1 MGINLPGLI
10 TQLISFAILVFLL
23 TRFLYKPVVKLLD
36 ERAEKIKKGLSDAE
50 TASKGA
56 EEAASKIEEELSQ
69 ARLEGKKLVEAARE
83 ASNQLREDE
92 KEKIAVEIS
101 QMMEKAKK
109 EINSERDS
117 AILELKNRFGELVV
131 DAAGKVIEAFGNFV
145 VSGNYVVGIFV
156 FVILVIII

>member
-23 TRFLYKPVVKLLD
+23 SRFLYKPVVKLLD

-50 TASKGA
+50 SASKGA
-56 EEAASKIEEELSQ
+56 EEAASKIQEELSQ
-69 ARLEGKKLVEAARE
+69 ARLEGKKLVEVARE

-92 KEKIAVEIS
+92 KEKIAAEIS

-131 DAAGKVIEAFGNFV
+131 DAAGKVIEKEIDEKSHSELINKA
-145 VSGNYVVGIFV
+145 
-156 FVILVIII
+156 LEEKAL

>member
-50 TASKGA
+50 TAAKGA

-69 ARLEGKKLVEAARE
+69 ARLEGKKLVEADRE

-109 EINSERDS
+109 EINSEIDS

-131 DAAGKVIEAFGNFV
+131 DAAGKVIEKEIDEKSHSELIAKA
-145 VSGNYVVGIFV
+145 
-156 FVILVIII
+156 LEEKAL

>member
-50 TASKGA
+50 SASKGA

-69 ARLEGKKLVEAARE
+69 ARLEGKKLIEAARD

-92 KEKIAVEIS
+92 KEKRNS
-101 QMMEKAKK
+101 SK
-109 EINSERDS
+109 EI
-117 AILELKNRFGELVV
+117 
-131 DAAGKVIEAFGNFV
+131 GKDDK
-145 VSGNYVVGIFV
+145 
-156 FVILVIII
+156 

>member
-50 TASKGA
+50 SASKGA

-69 ARLEGKKLVEAARE
+69 ARLEGKKLIEAARD

-92 KEKIAVEIS
+92 KEKISVEIS

-131 DAAGKVIEAFGNFV
+131 DAAGKVIEKEIDERSHSELIKKA
-145 VSGNYVVGIFV
+145 
-156 FVILVIII
+156 LEEKAL

>member
-56 EEAASKIEEELSQ
+56 EEAASKIEEELSL

-92 KEKIAVEIS
+92 KEKISVEIS

-131 DAAGKVIEAFGNFV
+131 DAAGKVIEKEIDEKSHSELITKA
-145 VSGNYVVGIFV
+145 
-156 FVILVIII
+156 LEEKAL

>member
-23 TRFLYKPVVKLLD
+23 SRFLYKPVVNLLD

-50 TASKGA
+50 SASKGA
-56 EEAASKIEEELSQ
+56 EEAASKIQEELSQ
-69 ARLEGKKLVEAARE
+69 ARLEGKKLVEVARE

-92 KEKIAVEIS
+92 KEKIAAEIS

-131 DAAGKVIEAFGNFV
+131 DAAGKVIEKEIDEKSHSELINKA
-145 VSGNYVVGIFV
+145 
-156 FVILVIII
+156 LEEKAL

>member
-50 TASKGA
+50 SASKGA

-69 ARLEGKKLVEAARE
+69 ARLEGKKLIEAARDAP
-83 ASNQLREDE
+83 ASWATLILPLMRFSPRAQPALPSIVTLGPSRRV
-92 KEKIAVEIS
+92 AV
-101 QMMEKAKK
+101 
-109 EINSERDS
+109 
-117 AILELKNRFGELVV
+117 
-131 DAAGKVIEAFGNFV
+131 
-145 VSGNYVVGIFV
+145 
-156 FVILVIII
+156 

>member
-50 TASKGA
+50 TASKG
-56 EEAASKIEEELSQ
+56 EEELSQ

-131 DAAGKVIEAFGNFV
+131 DAAGKVIEKEIDEKSHSELITKA
-145 VSGNYVVGIFV
+145 
-156 FVILVIII
+156 LEEKAL

>member
-50 TASKGA
+50 SASKGA

-83 ASNQLREDE
+83 TSNQLREDE
-92 KEKIAVEIS
+92 KEKISAEIS

-131 DAAGKVIEAFGNFV
+131 DAAGKVIEKEIDEKSHSELITKA
-145 VSGNYVVGIFV
+145 
-156 FVILVIII
+156 LEEKAL

>member
-50 TASKGA
+50 SASKGA

-69 ARLEGKKLVEAARE
+69 ARLEGKKLIEAARD

-92 KEKIAVEIS
+92 KEKISAEIS

-131 DAAGKVIEAFGNFV
+131 DAAGKVIEKEIDEKSHSELIKKA
-145 VSGNYVVGIFV
+145 
-156 FVILVIII
+156 LEEKAL

>member
-23 TRFLYKPVVKLLD
+23 SRFLYKPVVKLLD

-50 TASKGA
+50 SASKGA

-92 KEKIAVEIS
+92 KEKISAEIS

-131 DAAGKVIEAFGNFV
+131 DAAGKVIEKEIDEKSHSELITKA
-145 VSGNYVVGIFV
+145 
-156 FVILVIII
+156 LEEKAL

>member
-69 ARLEGKKLVEAARE
+69 ARLEGKKLIEAARE
-83 ASNQLREDE
+83 SSNQLREDE

-131 DAAGKVIEAFGNFV
+131 DAAGKVIEKEIDEKSHSELITKA
-145 VSGNYVVGIFV
+145 
-156 FVILVIII
+156 LEEKAL

>member
-69 ARLEGKKLVEAARE
+69 ARLEGKKLVDAARE

-131 DAAGKVIEAFGNFV
+131 DAAGKVIEKEIDEKSHSELITKA
-145 VSGNYVVGIFV
+145 
-156 FVILVIII
+156 LEEKAL

>member
-50 TASKGA
+50 SASKGA

-92 KEKIAVEIS
+92 KEKVAAEIS

-131 DAAGKVIEAFGNFV
+131 DAAGKVIEKEIDEKSHSELINKA
-145 VSGNYVVGIFV
+145 
-156 FVILVIII
+156 LEEKAL

>member
-23 TRFLYKPVVKLLD
+23 SRFLYKPVVKLLD

-50 TASKGA
+50 SASKGA

-92 KEKIAVEIS
+92 KEKIAAEIS

-117 AILELKNRFGELVV
+117 ALLELKNRFGELVV
-131 DAAGKVIEAFGNFV
+131 DAAGKVIEKEIDEKSHSELINKA
-145 VSGNYVVGIFV
+145 
-156 FVILVIII
+156 LEEKAL

>member
-23 TRFLYKPVVKLLD
+23 SRFLYKPVVKLLD

-50 TASKGA
+50 SASKGA

-92 KEKIAVEIS
+92 KEKISAEIS

-131 DAAGKVIEAFGNFV
+131 DAAGKVIEKEIDEKSHSELINKA
-145 VSGNYVVGIFV
+145 
-156 FVILVIII
+156 LEEKAL

>member
-69 ARLEGKKLVEAARE
+69 ARLEGKKLIEAARE
-83 ASNQLREDE
+83 SSNQLREDE

-131 DAAGKVIEAFGNFV
+131 DAAGKVIEKEIDEKSHSELIAKA
-145 VSGNYVVGIFV
+145 
-156 FVILVIII
+156 LEEKAL

>member
-109 EINSERDS
+109 EINSERDN

-131 DAAGKVIEAFGNFV
+131 DAAGKVIEKEIDEKSHSELITKA
-145 VSGNYVVGIFV
+145 
-156 FVILVIII
+156 LEEKAL

>member
-50 TASKGA
+50 SASKGA

-69 ARLEGKKLVEAARE
+69 ARLEGKKLIEAARD

-92 KEKIAVEIS
+92 KEKISAEIS

-109 EINSERDS
+109 EINSERDC

-131 DAAGKVIEAFGNFV
+131 DAAGKVIEKEIDEKSHSELIKKA
-145 VSGNYVVGIFV
+145 
-156 FVILVIII
+156 LEEKAL

>member
-1 MGINLPGLI
+1 MGIYLQALI

-101 QMMEKAKK
+101 EMMEKAKK

-131 DAAGKVIEAFGNFV
+131 DAAGKVIEKEIDEKSHSELITKA
-145 VSGNYVVGIFV
+145 
-156 FVILVIII
+156 LEEKAL

>member
-56 EEAASKIEEELSQ
+56 EEAASRIEKELSQ
-69 ARLEGKKLVEAARE
+69 ARLEGKKLVETARE

-92 KEKIAVEIS
+92 KEKISVEIS

-131 DAAGKVIEAFGNFV
+131 DAAGKVIEKEIDEKSHSELITKA
-145 VSGNYVVGIFV
+145 
-156 FVILVIII
+156 LEEKAL

>member
-23 TRFLYKPVVKLLD
+23 SRFLYKPVVKLLD

-50 TASKGA
+50 SASKGA

-69 ARLEGKKLVEAARE
+69 ARLEGKKLIEAARD

-92 KEKIAVEIS
+92 KEKISAEIS

-131 DAAGKVIEAFGNFV
+131 DAAGKVIEKEIDEKSHSELIKKA
-145 VSGNYVVGIFV
+145 
-156 FVILVIII
+156 LEEKAL

>member
-56 EEAASKIEEELSQ
+56 EEAASKIEEELSL
-69 ARLEGKKLVEAARE
+69 ARLEGKKLVETARE

-92 KEKIAVEIS
+92 KEKISVEIS

-131 DAAGKVIEAFGNFV
+131 DAAGKVIEKEIDEKSHSELITKA
-145 VSGNYVVGIFV
+145 
-156 FVILVIII
+156 LEEKAL

>member
-83 ASNQLREDE
+83 ASNQLREYE

-131 DAAGKVIEAFGNFV
+131 DAAGKVIEKEIDEKSHSELITKA
-145 VSGNYVVGIFV
+145 
-156 FVILVIII
+156 LEEKAL

>member
-50 TASKGA
+50 SASKGA

-92 KEKIAVEIS
+92 KEKITAEIS

-131 DAAGKVIEAFGNFV
+131 DAAGKVIEKEIDEKSHSELINKA
-145 VSGNYVVGIFV
+145 
-156 FVILVIII
+156 LEEKAL

>member
-10 TQLISFAILVFLL
+10 SQLISLAILVFLL

-92 KEKIAVEIS
+92 KEKIAFEIS

-131 DAAGKVIEAFGNFV
+131 DAAGKVIEKEIDEKSHSELITKA
-145 VSGNYVVGIFV
+145 
-156 FVILVIII
+156 LEEKAL

>member
-56 EEAASKIEEELSQ
+56 EEAASKIEEELSL

-131 DAAGKVIEAFGNFV
+131 DAAGKVIEKEIDEKSHSELITKA
-145 VSGNYVVGIFV
+145 
-156 FVILVIII
+156 LEEKAL

>member
-50 TASKGA
+50 SASKGA

-83 ASNQLREDE
+83 TSNQLREDE
-92 KEKIAVEIS
+92 KEKIAAEIS

-131 DAAGKVIEAFGNFV
+131 DAAGKVIEKEIDEKSHSELITKA
-145 VSGNYVVGIFV
+145 
-156 FVILVIII
+156 LEEKAL

>member
-23 TRFLYKPVVKLLD
+23 SRFLYKPVVKLLD
-36 ERAEKIKKGLSDAE
+36 ERAEKIKKGLSEAE
-50 TASKGA
+50 SASKGA

-92 KEKIAVEIS
+92 KEKIAAEIS
-101 QMMEKAKK
+101 QMMEKAKR

-131 DAAGKVIEAFGNFV
+131 DAAGKVIEKEIDEKSHSELINKALLPTKFE
-145 VSGNYVVGIFV
+145 GI
-156 FVILVIII
+156 

>member
-83 ASNQLREDE
+83 ASNQLREEE

-131 DAAGKVIEAFGNFV
+131 DAAGKVIEKEIDEKSHSELITKA
-145 VSGNYVVGIFV
+145 
-156 FVILVIII
+156 LEEKAL

>member
-23 TRFLYKPVVKLLD
+23 SRFLYKPVVKLLD

-50 TASKGA
+50 SASKGA

-92 KEKIAVEIS
+92 KEKITAEIS

-131 DAAGKVIEAFGNFV
+131 DAAGKVIEKEIDEKSHSELINKA
-145 VSGNYVVGIFV
+145 
-156 FVILVIII
+156 LEEKAL

>member
-50 TASKGA
+50 SASKGA

-69 ARLEGKKLVEAARE
+69 ARLEGKKLIEAARD

-92 KEKIAVEIS
+92 KEKISVEIS

-109 EINSERDS
+109 EINSERDNSLVECYLYIAKCVFDVS
-117 AILELKNRFGELVV
+117 AT
-131 DAAGKVIEAFGNFV
+131 
-145 VSGNYVVGIFV
+145 
-156 FVILVIII
+156 

>member
-1 MGINLPGLI
+1 MKHLLLNRHAKSSRGNIN
-10 TQLISFAILVFLL
+10 T
-23 TRFLYKPVVKLLD
+23 LD
-36 ERAEKIKKGLSDAE
+36 HNRELNKKGLSDAE

-131 DAAGKVIEAFGNFV
+131 DAAGKVIEKEIDEKSHSELITKA
-145 VSGNYVVGIFV
+145 
-156 FVILVIII
+156 LEEKAL

>member
-1 MGINLPGLI
+1 MGINIPGLI

-83 ASNQLREDE
+83 ASNQLREEE

-101 QMMEKAKK
+101 KMMEKAKK

-117 AILELKNRFGELVV
+117 AILEFKNRFGELDV
-131 DAAGKVIEAFGNFV
+131 DAAGKVIEKEIDEKSHSELITKA
-145 VSGNYVVGIFV
+145 
-156 FVILVIII
+156 LEEKAL

>member
-92 KEKIAVEIS
+92 KEKISVEIS

-109 EINSERDS
+109 EINIERDN

-131 DAAGKVIEAFGNFV
+131 DAAGKVIEKEIDEKSHSELITKA
-145 VSGNYVVGIFV
+145 
-156 FVILVIII
+156 LEEKAL